1 MNLACESRRGAVDIL
16 TIEIEAERIAPRL
29 EPSCDC
35 RIEMDMGAKSVREH
49 PVVVQTA
56 GAEPKAEALE
66 ERLRRVQI
74 IARQNCR

>member
-1 MNLACESRRGAVDIL
+1 M
-16 TIEIEAERIAPRL
+16 
-29 EPSCDC
+29 
-35 RIEMDMGAKSVREH
+35 EMAAKSVGEH

-56 GAEPKAEALE
+56 GAEREAEALE